1 MADSKTSIVIS
12 ARDETRAAFQSVE
25 SGLKGLD
32 SYASKL
38 PLLGGALATAFG
50 AVSFTGMI
58 KGAIDAAD
66 HLNDLSQRIGV
77 GVEQL
82 AGYKYVAE
90 QSGTS
95 LETVAKGF
103 KKLSVYM
110 AEHGGELK
118 KIGINAK
125 DADEG
130 MLQLADVIAGMPEG
144 VQRTALAAKVLGE
157 KLGPDLIPM
166 LNEGGTAL
174 KKYLEE
180 GRRLNPITT
189 EMARQADQF
198 NDQMH
203 KLGATVSAVGIRLA
217 NDLLPF
223 LNDVVGALDKGSQKG
238 GLFVGVLD
246 ALGTAVRAGLGQATS
261 PLGRAR
267 EDLDSIDRQLGDIQ
281 KRIDT
286 LGTPKNQGQTLKLFE
301 LQQARDLLN
310 RQRTQSEGSI
320 YALAL
325 ENQPKVKNTKD
336 NKAVKDFLGGAGK
349 RDEFADLLME
359 SSGLNKDFH
368 KDLNTLEGGLR
379 RGRIGLDEYTVA
391 VEKLIAKQPF
401 AVELTRQQTKAF
413 EQETKALDEFFK
425 EEEKARLF
433 VENYIGGTRIQIE
446 RAEQAREMIGLRER
460 DRQIIEATRKL
471 EDDAAKA
478 RRDAFRDIKDPQLY
492 QQAID
497 GINASLEKQKKKI
510 AEVTGAV
517 YDYAQSWEAGVKT
530 AVSGYL
536 DEIEDMAS
544 KSNDIVTKTFRGM
557 EDALVDFVKTGK
569 LDFKSLA
576 DSIITDIIRI
586 QVQQTIMK
594 PLASAMSEGGGLFD
608 IFGKIFGGGG
618 ASDGGIFSG
627 LSLPQYATGTPWVP
641 QDGPAF
647 LHKGE
652 AVVPAEFNRGGTGAS
667 PRAVS
672 ITNHYTF
679 DSRTDQGYIMQAVE
693 QMSQRTRAQVI
704 DDLYNNRGMA
714 RAVRSA

>member
-90 QSGTS
+90 QSGTT

-130 MLQLADVIAGMPEG
+130 MLQFADLIAGMPEG
-144 VQRTALAAKVLGE
+144 VHKTALAAKVLGE
-157 KLGPDLIPM
+157 RLGPDLIPM
-166 LNEGGTAL
+166 LNEGGAAL

-203 KLGATVSAVGIRLA
+203 KLKSTAGAFSIVLVNNLLPSLNAFVSELESGIRIAGGFFKALQLFGSINPFKSVQENISSYSAELEKIERRLKFAIPDAERVSLESQASSLKKRVGYLKEIAQQQALA
-217 NDLLPF
+217 TT
-223 LNDVVGALDKGSQKG
+223 A
-238 GLFVGVLD
+238 GLSGRLD
-246 ALGTAVRAGLGQATS
+246 AKDPGPV
-261 PLGRAR
+261 
-267 EDLDSIDRQLGDIQ
+267 I
-281 KRIDT
+281 K
-286 LGTPKNQGQTLKLFE
+286 
-301 LQQARDLLN
+301 
-310 RQRTQSEGSI
+310 
-320 YALAL
+320 
-325 ENQPKVKNTKD
+325 KD
-336 NKAVKDFLGGAGK
+336 NKAVNDFLGGAGK

-379 RGRIGLDEYTVA
+379 QGRIGLDEYTVA

-433 VENYIGGTRIQIE
+433 VENYIGGTRTQIE

-471 EDDAAKA
+471 EDDAARA
-478 RRDAFRDIKDPQLY
+478 RSDAFRDIKDPQLY

-497 GINASLEKQKKKI
+497 GINSSLEKQKKKI

-652 AVVPAEFNRGGTGAS
+652 AVVPAEFNRGGTGGGG
-667 PRAVS
+667 VS
-672 ITNHYTF
+672 VVNNNHYTF
-679 DSRTDQGYIMQAVE
+679 DSRTDQGFIMQAVE